1 MIILQIFIGLFAA
14 VGIGCILADL
24 MKVPTMKA
32 SKAANNLG
40 KKGDKKT
47 SIIEIYHKWISEL
60 YTSLVDIAVRKN
72 NKKLKFWYAKDQ
84 IEQIENLVKS
94 ASENAEL
101 KLETKGSKL
110 ISFNVIDMLIDSVRF
125 TAYFI

>member
-1 MIILQIFIGLFAA
+1 MAPFE
-14 VGIGCILADL
+14 
-24 MKVPTMKA
+24 
-32 SKAANNLG
+32 N
-40 KKGDKKT
+40 
-47 SIIEIYHKWISEL
+47 HKWISEL

-110 ISFNVIDMLIDSVRF
+110 ISFKVIDMLNDSVRF
-125 TAYFI
+125 TGYFI